1 MSTRSSD
8 LIGEPGR
15 CVCNKLLM
23 TREGDTIIIKCGRCK
38 RYTVIQTEGIT
49 SIDVYDIGSSELA
62 AALQVVG
69 EEDS

>member
-38 RYTVIQTEGIT
+38 RYTVIQTEGII

-62 AALQVVG
+62 AALQVFG